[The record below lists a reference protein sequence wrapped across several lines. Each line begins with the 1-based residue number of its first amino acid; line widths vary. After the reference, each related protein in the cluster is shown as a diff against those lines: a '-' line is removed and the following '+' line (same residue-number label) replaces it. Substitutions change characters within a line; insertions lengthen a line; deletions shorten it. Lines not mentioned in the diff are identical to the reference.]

1 MAVEKGHC
9 NLMLHTEKLYQ
20 SRKRELKKSA
30 NENSTWNSIF
40 RLLARMCY
48 WVSDAQG
55 AVTYL
60 GNI

>member
-1 MAVEKGHC
+1 
-9 NLMLHTEKLYQ
+9 MLHTEKLYQ

-40 RLLARMCY
+40 RLLARMCCR
-48 WVSDAQG
+48 VRDAQG
-55 AVTYL
+55 AATFL